1 MRAVEARGTKNR
13 CKIAAPG
20 PVVRGSGIAEGPAP
34 PIEGVG
40 ACRVG
45 HGGHGVSGEGLVS
58 GAEVLRAAVGRHSE
72 RSELLSCSVCDL
84 SQCEPWNEAAVLLVM
99 LCVEIACW

>member
-13 CKIAAPG
+13 CKLAAPG

-34 PIEGVG
+34 PVEGVG

-45 HGGHGVSGEGLVS
+45 HGGHGVSGEDLVS

-84 SQCEPWNEAAVLLVM
+84 SQCEPWN
-99 LCVEIACW
+99 